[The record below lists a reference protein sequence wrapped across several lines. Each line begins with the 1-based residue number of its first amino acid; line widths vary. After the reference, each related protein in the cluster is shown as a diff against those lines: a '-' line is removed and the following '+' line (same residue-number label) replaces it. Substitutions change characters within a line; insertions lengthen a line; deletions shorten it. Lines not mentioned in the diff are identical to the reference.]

1 MRPYLYL
8 SLARL
13 NIYMKSTVVAKVP
26 AAAYFA
32 FVCCSA
38 LDGTCKI
45 HLILAH
51 IYHTIFENK
60 LHQGLTFMLIGV
72 LKKVCL
78 THFVSKH
85 TAHAQRNEATVH

>member
-1 MRPYLYL
+1 MKVSLMRPYLCL

-60 LHQGLTFMLIGV
+60 LHTRTYIHVDWSPQKGLFDALR
-72 LKKVCL
+72 L
-78 THFVSKH
+78 
-85 TAHAQRNEATVH
+85 